1 MTTKSFSFAAFV
13 EFGNKDLNETPEF
26 RDAVHKDMKKM
37 LKGVIPD
44 NEMDVIN
51 DIDVDLSN
59 TLGCMPK
66 LISDFMD
73 KESRAFNIPAPNAN
87 TTPATIKIVDKEA
100 ETKTGTIQ
108 FGANAGKP
116 YTTEIA
122 AHSEFTV
129 KNNRDEFKK

>member
-1 MTTKSFSFAAFV
+1 MTQKGVSFAAFV
-13 EFGNKDLNETPEF
+13 NFGNKELNEKPEF
-26 RDAVHKDMKKM
+26 KQAVHKDMKKM

-44 NEMDVIN
+44 NEMGVI
-51 DIDVDLSN
+51 DTVEVDLSN
-59 TLGCMPK
+59 TLEVIPQ
-66 LISDFMD
+66 LVSDFMD

-87 TTPATIKIVDKEA
+87 TTPATIKIVDKEK

-122 AHSEFTV
+122 AHSEFTI
-129 KNNRDEFKK
+129 KNNRDDFKK